1 MDTSSGKG
9 SADENFP
16 VGSMLI
22 RKDLRPHVMCY
33 YNFAREIDD
42 IADSALI
49 GSEEKIRRLSQFE
62 HALEFG
68 SEQPGL
74 ESAARLHKSMRD
86 TNVPFQHGQ
95 DLISAF
101 KQDAVK
107 TRYENWDD
115 LIAYCQRSAAP
126 VGRYLLDLHGESK
139 TLYPASDALCH
150 ALQIINHIQDAA
162 DDRRDMDRVYVPVNW
177 LEAEGLTVSA
187 LDASQTSPALRR
199 VFNKM
204 LDGTSAQLEQS
215 RLLAA
220 SMSARSLSAET
231 QVIQKLAQTLTRD
244 LYRKDPIATRVELS
258 KLAMLFV
265 SIKGLI
271 GL

>member
-1 MDTSSGKG
+1 
-9 SADENFP
+9 
-16 VGSMLI
+16 
-22 RKDLRPHVMCY
+22 
-33 YNFAREIDD
+33 
-42 IADSALI
+42 
-49 GSEEKIRRLSQFE
+49 
-62 HALEFG
+62 
-68 SEQPGL
+68 
-74 ESAARLHKSMRD
+74 MRD

-115 LIAYCQRSAAP
+115 LIDYCQRSAAP

-231 QVIQKLAQTLTRD
+231 RVIQKLAQTLTRD